1 MDPQDLKRLVAELT
15 AEAVAETLGPLREDE
30 RRRQQAQAEAEAS
43 RTAPLAEAD
52 DDEAE
57 AEAEDKAEAEAGDKG
72 EKKKKK
78 KKKKPA
84 VVSKKLA
91 TGKEE
96 PKPKARIPSGTDVKE
111 ASYDQIV
118 TLLNLMR
125 SGRSTKDP
133 AIRAQMQDYYKGLN
147 PGERQA
153 MFVLLSGLTQ
163 ILAGGVEGDEA
174 PDPSDAGIDIEP
186 TRAER
191 DREARGPKVRSGRPA
206 GEEGDTPIKVGEVA
220 DRSALRRRL
229 WGRE

>member
-52 DDEAE
+52 DE
-57 AEAEDKAEAEAGDKG
+57 AEAEAGDKAQVEAEDKGEAEG
-72 EKKKKK
+72 EKKKK
-78 KKKKPA
+78 PT

-133 AIRAQMQDYYKGLN
+133 AIRAQMQDYYKGLSS
-147 PGERQA
+147 GERQA

>member
-52 DDEAE
+52 DE
-57 AEAEDKAEAEAGDKG
+57 AEAEDKGEAEAEAGDKAGDKG
-72 EKKKKK
+72 EK

-133 AIRAQMQDYYKGLN
+133 AIRAQMQDYYKGLSS
-147 PGERQA
+147 GERQA

>member
-1 MDPQDLKRLVAELT
+1 MDPRDLERLVRDLT
-15 AEAVAETLGPLREDE
+15 RQAVNETLGPLQEDE
-30 RRRQQAQAEAEAS
+30 RRRQQAQAEAEAARS
-43 RTAPLAEAD
+43 APLAEAD

-57 AEAEDKAEAEAGDKG
+57 AEAGDKAGDKAEDKAE
-72 EKKKKK
+72 
-78 KKKKPA
+78 KKPT

-147 PGERQA
+147 SGERQA

-174 PDPSDAGIDIEP
+174 PDPSEVGIDIEP

-191 DREARGPKVRSGRPA
+191 DREGRGPKVRSGRPA